1 MNSTLQKLA
10 QSLGFKKDID
20 NLKSNTTEGVDSISE
35 VYDLLLTNIN
45 RINTLENN
53 LSGTTGTTTSNKK
66 VAFSP
71 MNISSCDTAPTAG
84 TTQYYYLTIAEMDM
98 TISKA
103 KLWGYSGTVTVL
115 FGIYR
120 GTFESH
126 TLIGEGS
133 VVCGLGPNVI
143 NITPKE
149 GQTLDVTTG
158 ENLIVGFYP
167 TGTSWRTIYDTG
179 INDLIFGITSTA
191 NINSMPQNIIGTA
204 TNVRFGLTLY

>member
-20 NLKSNTTEGVDSISE
+20 NIKSNSTEGVDSISE
-35 VYDLLLTNIN
+35 VYNLLLTNIN
-45 RINTLENN
+45 RINLLENN
-53 LSGTTGTTTSNKK
+53 LSGTTGTTTSNKN

-71 MNISSCDTAPTAG
+71 MNISSCDLAPTAG

-103 KLWGYSGTVTVL
+103 KLWGYSGTDTVL

-120 GTFESH
+120 GTFDSH

-133 VVCGLGPNVI
+133 AVCGIGPNII
-143 NITPKE
+143 NITPKQ
-149 GQTLDVTTG
+149 GQTLDVTAG

-167 TGTSWRTIYDTG
+167 NGTSWRTIYDTG
-179 INDLIFGITSTA
+179 INDLNFAKTNTN
-191 NINSMPQNIIGTA
+191 NINSMPENIIGTA
-204 TNVRFGLTLY
+204 TAVRFALTLY